1 MVMRVSLGRRFTD
14 DPLLLDGYRN
24 SLICHEG
31 ILMLDFAARPEGQL
45 TMNRY
50 MSRCL
55 WLLAVL
61 SAFLAAEPL
70 ALSAQSGPI
79 VWVVPALTRVAQ
91 DEAPGS
97 QREIALWAAR
107 GEYESLQVVVR
118 APAGGLKNVSVAI
131 SDLAGAH
138 DRISRANLALYR
150 EHYVRIERGSPDRG
164 GTNRPL
170 GPGWF
175 ADALIPFTAAGTRA
189 LRAVPFDLA
198 QSSNQPVWI
207 DVFVPGDTVPGRY
220 RGTVTVTSD
229 EGKATVSVVLN
240 VWNFELPLRP
250 SLLSAFNVS
259 NDTNTNPRV
268 FYGDEKQNQELLLR
282 HKIMPVSVD
291 PRYEREF
298 MRRFGLSIARIE
310 YFPHASYGNCKEP
323 PAPSVGD
330 LLSLKAKHQP
340 DARLYLHLADEVSE
354 CPNIFPILKQW
365 ARNAR
370 QAGLAPLLTAIPL
383 PELRDDGS
391 GTGHSVAD
399 IWVLLPK
406 QFVSN
411 SADVAA
417 ALKKG
422 DRVWSYTAIVQD
434 NFSPKWEIDFPP
446 INYRI
451 YGFLNQSV
459 GATGLL
465 YWSVNSWAIGP
476 TKDPWNNITY
486 IENGKPEPPGEGW
499 LVYPGAAVGSDA
511 FVPSMRLKWIRKSI
525 EDYEYVEILKK
536 LGRGDWALALVKK
549 VAADWAHWAQDAEA
563 VEAVRRQLGAE
574 IDRISSAEKTPSGL
588 SSGPQR

>member
-1 MVMRVSLGRRFTD
+1 
-14 DPLLLDGYRN
+14 
-24 SLICHEG
+24 
-31 ILMLDFAARPEGQL
+31 
-45 TMNRY
+45 MNRY
-50 MSRCL
+50 ISRRL
-55 WLLAVL
+55 WLLAAL
-61 SAFLAAEPL
+61 GAFLAAEPL
-70 ALSAQSGPI
+70 ALRAQSGPI
-79 VWVVPALTRVAQ
+79 VWIVPALTRVAR
-91 DEAPGS
+91 DEAPGRA
-97 QREIALWAAR
+97 REIALWAGR
-107 GEYESLQVVVR
+107 GEYESFQVLVR

-131 SDLAGAH
+131 SDLAGGRG
-138 DRISRANLALYR
+138 RISKANLTLYR
-150 EHYVRIERGSPDRG
+150 EHYVHIERGSPDRG

-170 GPGWF
+170 GPGWYP
-175 ADALIPFTAAGTRA
+175 DALIPFTATGTRN
-189 LRAVPFDLA
+189 LRAAPFDLA
-198 QSSNQPVWI
+198 PFENQPVWI
-207 DVFVPGDTVPGRY
+207 DVFVPRDIGSGHY
-220 RGTVTVTSD
+220 EGEVTVTSD
-229 EGKATVSVVLN
+229 QGKATIAVELN

-259 NDTNTNPRV
+259 NDTNSNPRV
-268 FYGDEKQNQELLLR
+268 FYGDEKENQELLLR

-298 MRRFGLSIARIE
+298 AQKFGLTTARIE
-310 YFPHASYGNCKEP
+310 YFQHASYGNCKQP
-323 PAPSVGD
+323 PAPSVAD

-340 DARLYLHLADEVSE
+340 EVHLYLHLADEVSE

-383 PELRDDGS
+383 PDLRDDGS
-391 GTGHSVAD
+391 GTGRSSAD

-406 QFVSN
+406 QFISN

-422 DRVWSYTAIVQD
+422 DRIWSYTAIVQD
-434 NFSPKWEIDFPP
+434 NFSPKWEIDFRP

-476 TKDPWNNITY
+476 TKDPWNNISY
-486 IENGKPEPPGEGW
+486 IEDGKPEPPGEGW
-499 LVYPGAAVGSDA
+499 LVYPGAAVGSGA

-536 LGRGDWALALVKK
+536 LGRGDWALALIKK
-549 VAADWAHWAQDAEA
+549 VATDWAHWSQDAEA
-563 VEAVRRQLGAE
+563 VESVRRQLGTE
-574 IDRISSAEKTPSGL
+574 IDRISSAEKTPRDSGT
-588 SSGPQR
+588 RH